1 MIRISIASV
10 ILLACSGGVGA
21 QHATQARVEPAYG
34 QVSGQGHEAVSGGLP
49 FGFVHHG
56 NFKRMTHLGDARGQV
71 ALSDLPRASGA
82 WGLGATAEL
91 EGEIIQLDGKLLVSR
106 GTDPQGRVEPPEAGA
121 QAALFAGAQVAAWH
135 DVPVPRDMDQ
145 GQSEAFVAAQAE
157 ALGLSLK
164 HPFVFRIEGSFPTMV
179 WHVVTGAKPT
189 VAAHGTQ
196 GHQATQ
202 AGAHANQQSGMRVF
216 RQPGVKGQL
225 VGVYSGSNLEG
236 IVSHPWERFHAHF
249 VDDGVRT
256 SGHVDAYSIA
266 AGAVLRL
273 PVR

>member
-164 HPFVFRIEGSFPTMV
+164 HPFVFRIEGSFPTM
-179 WHVVTGAKPT
+179 GCAPP
-189 VAAHGTQ
+189 GTSTRTRSPPAPCSGCRFDDADGGRSDPQ
-196 GHQATQ
+196 PIASAQAWPKASQKAWCTTD
-202 AGAHANQQSGMRVF
+202 SGRYRSRMM
-216 RQPGVKGQL
+216 
-225 VGVYSGSNLEG
+225 
-236 IVSHPWERFHAHF
+236 
-249 VDDGVRT
+249 RT
-256 SGHVDAYSIA
+256 SRRSL
-266 AGAVLRL
+266 LR
-273 PVR
+273 